1 MATKQL
7 SPLGVIDQYLD
18 ALLFEVPCPAFGI
31 AKELSL
37 AQVQPGFEM
46 ICLWQRPVN
55 DVQALCM
62 ELNLLS
68 HMQKLSASR
77 LKDLL
82 WLNVRSHHQR
92 RQQYG

>member
-1 MATKQL
+1 MAIKHL
-7 SPLGVIDQYLD
+7 SPMGVIDQYLD
-18 ALLFEVPCPAFGI
+18 ALLFELPSPAFGSV
-31 AKELSL
+31 KELSL

-46 ICLWQRPVN
+46 ICLWHTPAN

-62 ELNLLS
+62 ELTLLS
-68 HMQKLSASR
+68 HMQKLSESR

-82 WLNVRSHHQR
+82 RVNVRSHHQR